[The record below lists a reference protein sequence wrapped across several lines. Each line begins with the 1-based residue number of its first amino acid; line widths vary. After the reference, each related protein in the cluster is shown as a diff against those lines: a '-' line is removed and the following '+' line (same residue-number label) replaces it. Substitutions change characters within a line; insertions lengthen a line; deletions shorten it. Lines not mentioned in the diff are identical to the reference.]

1 MGNFEEKTLSAPGV
15 EGEAP
20 EPQTGQGKGVGYSV
34 MAFRYGLGIMFS
46 TMMTA
51 MISTFWAVYLTG
63 TAGLDTVLMASVL
76 SITALVDTVSLPFL
90 GAIMQKIRLFHG
102 KYGMFRP
109 WLVMGAVLCGL
120 FFWMRFTDLGMTGL
134 GQAVWFGVAC
144 FGYNLCFN
152 LAYTAYNGVLPL
164 LAPNPDNRIAYSATR
179 NLLNSAGQFVFSL
192 VAVSAV
198 ALFGQ
203 GNDVMGYS
211 LFAVSIAA
219 LYVIAYTQLAAACK
233 KADAINEA
241 EEADKQGQEKKTDQ
255 YDASLWQ
262 MIRYT
267 LCKPFVLFICAGMC
281 RTAMYMIVNGLS
293 AFYYTY
299 VAGDAS
305 MLTVYLSSSTGLMI
319 LGSFI
324 APFVIKGSRNL
335 YALGVG
341 IFTSCLLCAFLLGSN
356 PVVLTAL
363 MCVGY
368 VGWAFAHSCEIAYY
382 SSVVDYSSLR
392 AGRDLKPFMMM
403 LFSLIPKLAITIGST
418 VLGFGLVAI
427 GFDATAVTAEAASG
441 LKFLFSGLPAAFG
454 IACVVLT
461 LFNPMNKKLSDQVA
475 RELAESE
482 ATKAA

>member
-219 LYVIAYTQLAAACK
+219 LYVIAYT
-233 KADAINEA
+233 
-241 EEADKQGQEKKTDQ
+241 
-255 YDASLWQ
+255 
-262 MIRYT
+262 
-267 LCKPFVLFICAGMC
+267 
-281 RTAMYMIVNGLS
+281 
-293 AFYYTY
+293 
-299 VAGDAS
+299 
-305 MLTVYLSSSTGLMI
+305 
-319 LGSFI
+319 
-324 APFVIKGSRNL
+324 
-335 YALGVG
+335 
-341 IFTSCLLCAFLLGSN
+341 
-356 PVVLTAL
+356 
-363 MCVGY
+363 
-368 VGWAFAHSCEIAYY
+368 
-382 SSVVDYSSLR
+382 
-392 AGRDLKPFMMM
+392 
-403 LFSLIPKLAITIGST
+403 
-418 VLGFGLVAI
+418 
-427 GFDATAVTAEAASG
+427 
-441 LKFLFSGLPAAFG
+441 
-454 IACVVLT
+454 
-461 LFNPMNKKLSDQVA
+461 
-475 RELAESE
+475 
-482 ATKAA
+482 